1 MSYAV
6 RQDGGWRAVNTK
18 DDLLDGETWS
28 DEQPPL
34 PPEPNP
40 RIAEIDS
47 LLAEIDIKGARPSRE
62 IAAALAAGS
71 PAPTVSVQKLTA
83 LEAQASTLRAERRTL
98 ST

>member
-28 DEQPPL
+28 EVQPPL
-34 PPEPNP
+34 PPQPDP
-40 RIAEIDS
+40 RISEIDS
-47 LLAEIDIKGARPSRE
+47 LLADIDLKGARPSRE

-71 PAPTVSVQKLTA
+71 PAPTGSVQKLA
-83 LEAQASTLRAERRTL
+83 ELEAQAETLRAERRTL
-98 ST
+98 TP